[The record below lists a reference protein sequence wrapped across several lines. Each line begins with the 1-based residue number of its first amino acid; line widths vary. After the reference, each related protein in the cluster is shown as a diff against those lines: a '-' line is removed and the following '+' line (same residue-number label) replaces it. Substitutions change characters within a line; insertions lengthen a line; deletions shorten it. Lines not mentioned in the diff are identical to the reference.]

1 MGKFDRAGE
10 ITEQLNRRRT
20 HKAAKLTTDL
30 TSEDH
35 RKRKAQ
41 TTEIGV

>member
-20 HKAAKLTTDL
+20 HKAAKLTDGPDVRG
-30 TSEDH
+30 S
-35 RKRKAQ
+35 
-41 TTEIGV
+41 